1 MNEDYNDY
9 FDNQDNDQNDNQ
21 DNDDRAL
28 TIVAF
33 ICAVIMWFCIFIIVQ
48 FLLLYLHIL
57 EAIKQVLFY

>member
-33 ICAVIMWFCIFIIVQ
+33 ICAVIMWFRIFIIVQ
-48 FLLLYLHIL
+48 FLLLYFN
-57 EAIKQVLFY
+57 QTGSVLLI

>member
-9 FDNQDNDQNDNQ
+9 FDNQDNDQNDIQ

-33 ICAVIMWFCIFIIVQ
+33 ICAVIMWFRIFIIVQ